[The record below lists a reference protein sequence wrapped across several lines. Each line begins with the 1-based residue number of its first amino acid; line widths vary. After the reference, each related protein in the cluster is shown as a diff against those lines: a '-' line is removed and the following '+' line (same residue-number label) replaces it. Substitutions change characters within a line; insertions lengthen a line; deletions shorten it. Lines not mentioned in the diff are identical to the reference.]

1 MQNEPEEIT
10 PDWVKENLWM
20 EGGNDITECY
30 SDETIDHISWLLCA
44 WEDFD
49 YKDAKEVLNQFHL
62 TIKNKLVTKNLKT
75 LLHSQSWQ

>member
-62 TIKNKLVTKNLKT
+62 TIKNK
-75 LLHSQSWQ
+75 